1 MKVYYY
7 TPEQLNME
15 SFPSGEMRLNK
26 IIAEPT
32 IIPAVADV
40 FAIPAG
46 FHVVPDEVL
55 YNLPHWDKHHARHA
69 ILNVSDSYKRFTT
82 HPMMIFRCDT
92 TKAVMEANPWTI
104 PIAWPVE
111 DLRKYHEAPIV
122 YDDGPDVSFVG
133 WVSTRLCKQA
143 LHALRRSEL
152 HCDFTT
158 YSEFY
163 GYLSKEVQDERRQPF
178 IDSLAMAK
186 TSLCVRSI
194 PAGVIRYRFYEAMS
208 MGRLIIHVND
218 NAVYPFA
225 ERIDYDRFVIKVPE
239 DRIKDIA
246 DIVSDRLR
254 QYTMIM
260 DRWRDGVIARAEW
273 LLRLNAD
280 DWNMRFAQECEK
292 RIKEL

>member
-1 MKVYYY
+1 MKAYYY

-26 IIAEPT
+26 VIAEPT
-32 IIPAVADV
+32 IIPAEADV
-40 FAIPAG
+40 FVISAG

-55 YNLPHWDKHHARHA
+55 YNLPHWGQHHARHA
-69 ILNVSDSYKRFTT
+69 ILNVSDSFRRFTT

-111 DLRKYHEAPIV
+111 DLRKYHNGPRV
-122 YDDGPDVSFVG
+122 FDSGPDVCFVG
-133 WVSTRLCKQA
+133 WISTKLCREA
-143 LHALRRSEL
+143 LHRLRQSRL
-152 HCDFTT
+152 TTDFTT
-158 YSEFY
+158 YDHFY
-163 GYLSKEVQDERRQPF
+163 GYLSKEDQDARRQPF
-178 IDSLAMAK
+178 IDSMAAAK

-208 MGRLIIHVND
+208 MGRLVIHVND

-225 ERIDYDRFVIKVPE
+225 EHIDYDKFVIKVPE
-239 DRIKDIA
+239 DQVHDIGSIVFNKLKEMGPLSQWRI
-246 DIVSDRLR
+246 
-254 QYTMIM
+254 
-260 DRWRDGVIARAEW
+260 GVLARAEW
-273 LLRLNAD
+273 LLWLNAD